1 MAERSIEAELEG
13 QRREA
18 VKAIAQGGT
27 QALNITRNVSSALK
41 QGARSVMGDQTRAAG
56 GDDGLAAELQA
67 ILAPALSTRAGWS
80 ARTTAFERADTAD
93 RMGSAR
99 DFFAGAKTALPI
111 VQADADARRA
121 GAEAELLN
129 QVLQQELQAG
139 QMTFGLRQ
147 AIEQRQAAREAQAFQ
162 QEHALRQQAFQE
174 QAHREQL
181 AMQQQALA
189 FQEAEARR
197 LSMAAAGPPPAPAR
211 RTTTVSSRRGR
222 SNFGSGGPRGGRR

>member
-27 QALNITRNVSSALK
+27 QALNITRNASRALK
-41 QGARSVMGDQTRAAG
+41 RGARSVMGDQKRAAG
-56 GDDGLAAELQA
+56 GDNTLAAELQS
-67 ILAPALSTRAGWS
+67 ILAPAMSTHAGWS
-80 ARTTAFERADTAD
+80 ARTSAFERADAGD

-99 DFFAGAKTALPI
+99 DFFSGARTALPI

-121 GAEAELLN
+121 GAEAEMLN

-139 QMTFGLRQ
+139 QMGFGLRQ

-197 LSMAAAGPPPAPAR
+197 LSMAAAPSPSPAPSR
-211 RTTTVSSRRGR
+211 RTTVSSRKGR
-222 SNFGSGGPRGGRR
+222 SNFGGGGPRGGRR